1 MSYNTWVTRNLE
13 QLTINYKS
21 RYKFIYKTSFQ
32 EFCDYI
38 YTGIKNGCVLP
49 KEYIK
54 NLK

>member
-1 MSYNTWVTRNLE
+1 MNYNNWVINNLE